1 MAYYYYDAQGNL
13 GVVADVYGNST
24 DSYAYDAWGAIAEHS
39 GSSDEQY
46 TYVGKY
52 GVSMEPDDGLLM
64 MGVRFYDPELGVFL
78 QKDPFPGYLVDPTT
92 LHPYMYTRNDPVN
105 KIDPTGE
112 NWFTDKW
119 NEYVAKPAESIYNSV
134 ASAANKGKEKVSRGI
149 ANAREIYQKFQEK
162 RQARW
167 KNAGARGKERA
178 AAQGTRKDTGILNR
192 INERFFGGQLNQLNN
207 RYIAPYGEDIASG
220 VVSITPGVGD
230 AKDWQEVITARDLV
244 TNKELSTFDQG
255 VTVFA
260 AFLPLVG
267 GKVVR
272 EILGEGVESFTKN
285 ADVFEGMGKG
295 ADFYVTP
302 KGDVVPGTKSG
313 FNDNLSKMTNQNG
326 KYVGEGS
333 IGQVRVRVEDAHPQ
347 SANVKKPSPD
357 HDVPHVHAEH
367 RKNGQT
373 GPWGEGDPTNNISF
387 PQDWLK

>member
-272 EILGEGVESFTKN
+272 EILGEAVEDTLRVRHYTNRKGIN
-285 ADVFEGMGKG
+285 GIEGEGIVRAKDNNRVYVEPANKKPLSPIQAQDTYQLGKG
-295 ADFYVTP
+295 KGRDYVEFDVPNSQLEWVKNPRYGTP
-302 KGDVVPGTKSG
+302 ELTVNGDV
-313 FNDNLSKMTNQNG
+313 NLNNPNF
-326 KYVGEGS
+326 
-333 IGQVRVRVEDAHPQ
+333 VR
-347 SANVKKPSPD
+347 
-357 HDVPHVHAEH
+357 
-367 RKNGQT
+367 RK
-373 GPWGEGDPTNNISF
+373 
-387 PQDWLK
+387 